1 MEFLGVITR
10 KEQTGASIFGDKNE
24 RIFGGEIGWG
34 IVRDDGGVRCV
45 SPDEYDALLKAH
57 RAKQKKP
64 QEKSQENLE
73 ENLEKNL
80 GEQNV

>member
-45 SPDEYDALLKAH
+45 NPSEYELLLKEH
-57 RAKQKKP
+57 RAKSKK
-64 QEKSQENLE
+64 QNTEQ
-73 ENLEKNL
+73 
-80 GEQNV
+80 GELNV

>member
-1 MEFLGVITR
+1 MQFLGVITR

-34 IVRDDGGVRCV
+34 VIRDENGVRCV
-45 SPDEYDALLKAH
+45 SADEYEALLKEH
-57 RAKQKKP
+57 RAKIKKEKT
-64 QEKSQENLE
+64 QETL
-73 ENLEKNL
+73 NL

>member
-64 QEKSQENLE
+64 QENLKQENL
-73 ENLEKNL
+73 NL
-80 GEQNV
+80 GEENV